1 MANALNPK
9 YQFKRY
15 SLLDTKY
22 NVEENEL
29 NEIEQM
35 IVFNM
40 EPPASVFDIGRVLTV
55 DDYMLLEVK

>member
-1 MANALNPK
+1 M
-9 YQFKRY
+9 
-15 SLLDTKY
+15 DTKY